1 MKKKLENEPKTNS
14 DSQRVLAP
22 AYHRHVASI
31 DPAVQARLIRDLEP
45 VVAVEYARHLAV
57 QRIWYP
63 HEYVPWSEGRTFAG
77 PLNGDAWEAKDSKLS
92 GIAQDS
98 LVLNLMTEDNLPSY
112 HTEIAIA
119 MGRDGAWGNWIE
131 RWTAEE
137 ARHAIVIR
145 DYLMATRGVDP
156 YELEDLRMAHM
167 QLGYQT
173 PYDTDMLH
181 TVAYVSFQELATR
194 ISHRNTGRISNDPIA
209 ETLLQRVSLDENLHM
224 IFYRNLLG
232 SAIDLEP
239 NAAMRAITDV
249 VSNFA
254 MPGVGMPGFGR
265 KAVQIALAGIY
276 DMKQHLDE
284 VVAPVLRAWNV
295 FEREDLSG
303 DGALAR
309 EELKI
314 FLEAAEVDANRF
326 IEKRELYFE
335 RLIARGQEPIRL
347 T

>member
-1 MKKKLENEPKTNS
+1 MTL
-14 DSQRVLAP
+14 
-22 AYHRHVASI
+22 I
-31 DPAVQARLIRDLEP
+31 DPAVQTRLIRDLEP
-45 VVAVEYARHLAV
+45 TVAVELARHLSV
-57 QRIWYP
+57 QKNWYP
-63 HEYVPWSEGRTFAG
+63 HEYVPWSEGRTYAG
-77 PLNGDAWEAKDSKLS
+77 PLNGDAWEAKDSRLS

-98 LVLNLMTEDNLPSY
+98 LILNLMTEDNLPSY
-112 HTEIAIA
+112 HSEIAIA
-119 MGRDGAWGNWIE
+119 MGRDGAWGNWLE

-137 ARHAIVIR
+137 TRHAIVIR

-167 QLGYQT
+167 ALGYET
-173 PYDTDMLH
+173 PYDNDMLH

-194 ISHRNTGRISNDPIA
+194 ISHRNTGKISGDPIA
-209 ETLLQRVSLDENLHM
+209 EALLQRVSLDENLHM

-232 SAIDLEP
+232 KAIELEP

-249 VSNFA
+249 VTNFA

-284 VVAPVLRAWNV
+284 VVAPVLRAWNI
-295 FEREDLSG
+295 FDREDISG
-303 DGALAR
+303 EGAKARDELGVFLAKAG
-309 EELKI
+309 ED
-314 FLEAAEVDANRF
+314 AARF
-326 IEKRELYFE
+326 IEKRDTYFD
-335 RLIARGQEPIRL
+335 RLVARGQEPIRL

>member
-1 MKKKLENEPKTNS
+1 M
-14 DSQRVLAP
+14 
-22 AYHRHVASI
+22 ASI
-31 DPAVQARLIRDLEP
+31 DPAIQTRLIRDLEP
-45 VVAVEYARHLAV
+45 VVAVELDRHLSV
-57 QRIWYP
+57 QKNWYP

-112 HTEIAIA
+112 HTEIAIS
-119 MGRDGAWGNWIE
+119 MGHDGAWGNWVE

-137 ARHAIVIR
+137 ARHSIVIR

-167 QLGYQT
+167 ALGYQT
-173 PYDTDMLH
+173 PYDNDMLH

-194 ISHRNTGRISNDPIA
+194 ISHRNTGKISNDPIA
-209 ETLLQRVSLDENLHM
+209 EALLQRVSLDENLHM

-232 SAIDLEP
+232 KAIDLEP

-249 VSNFA
+249 VTNFA

-276 DMKQHLDE
+276 DMKQHLDD
-284 VVAPVLRAWNV
+284 VVAPVLRAWNI

-303 DGALAR
+303 DGAAAR
-309 EELKI
+309 EELNV
-314 FLEAAEVDANRF
+314 FLAKAGEDASRF
-326 IEKRELYFE
+326 IEKRDAHFDKLV
-335 RLIARGQEPIRL
+335 ARGQEPIRL
-347 T
+347 R

>member
-1 MKKKLENEPKTNS
+1 MA
-14 DSQRVLAP
+14 V
-22 AYHRHVASI
+22 I
-31 DPAVQARLIRDLEP
+31 DPAIQIRLIRDLEP
-45 VVAVEYARHLAV
+45 TVAVELARHLSV
-57 QRIWYP
+57 QKNWYP

-77 PLNGDAWEAKDSKLS
+77 PLNGDAWEAKDSRLS
-92 GIAQDS
+92 VIAQDS

-112 HTEIAIA
+112 HSEIAIA
-119 MGRDGAWGNWIE
+119 MGRDGAWGNWLE

-173 PYDTDMLH
+173 PYDSDMLH

-194 ISHRNTGRISNDPIA
+194 ISHRNTGKISNDPIA

-232 SAIDLEP
+232 KAIDLEP

-249 VSNFA
+249 VTNFA

-276 DMKQHLDE
+276 DQKQHIDE

-295 FEREDLSG
+295 FEREDLNG
-303 DGALAR
+303 EGNAARDELAAFIV
-309 EELKI
+309 KA
-314 FLEAAEVDANRF
+314 EADASRF
-326 IEKRELYFE
+326 IEKRNAHFDKLV
-335 RLIARGQEPIRL
+335 ARGQEPIRL
-347 T
+347 S